1 MEVYIEYAIIDNLVM
16 NAILLH
22 LSFYINQ
29 LKYKKWQL
37 ILSNILGTICSILI
51 PLFIIPNALLLAIKI
66 ALAMS
71 IIFVATGKIK
81 IKKYILILL
90 TFLTLTFL
98 LGGLC
103 FGVIEIL
110 GLKVDGGGV
119 LLFND
124 FSFPMSILIVV
135 IACYVWV
142 IRLLVHT
149 IKNRLNISSSFV
161 DVDVRKDNVCVHLL
175 GYIDTGNFACDKNGN
190 SLIFIS
196 PRMFHRLFPKI
207 DITKFVLQKIGQDD
221 IAGSYYTKI
230 NDVTKNNITLV
241 VPIDNIEVNVGNKN
255 KSTKN
260 VFVAVSQNNFGGE
273 FDILLSPQFIGR

>member
-71 IIFVATGKIK
+71 MIFVATGKIK

>member
-71 IIFVATGKIK
+71 MIFVATGKIK

-98 LGGLC
+98 FGGLC

>member
-71 IIFVATGKIK
+71 MIFVATGKIK

-98 LGGLC
+98 FGGLC

-273 FDILLSPQFIGR
+273 FDILLSPRFIGR

>member
-51 PLFIIPNALLLAIKI
+51 PLFIIPNTLLLAIKI

-71 IIFVATGKIK
+71 MIFVATGKIK

-142 IRLLVHT
+142 IKLLVHT

-190 SLIFIS
+190 NLIFIS

>member
-71 IIFVATGKIK
+71 MIFVATGKIK

-142 IRLLVHT
+142 IKLLVHT

>member
-71 IIFVATGKIK
+71 MIFVATGKIK

-142 IRLLVHT
+142 IKLLVHT
-149 IKNRLNISSSFV
+149 IKNRLSISSSFV

>member
-71 IIFVATGKIK
+71 MIFVATGKIK

-135 IACYVWV
+135 IACYIWV
-142 IRLLVHT
+142 IKLLVHT